1 MPLTD
6 RDRAILDFERT
17 WWSEPGPERP
27 SGAGG
32 TGPERP
38 SRAGSTGPKAAAIQA
53 RMGLSPARYY
63 RLLAALIGSADAAA
77 YDPLV
82 VRRLRKMRANRRRA
96 RIEGGRTAQPRG
108 R

>member
-17 WWSEPGPERP
+17 WWSEPGR
-27 SGAGG
+27 GG
-32 TGPERP
+32 GPERP
-38 SRAGSTGPKAAAIQA
+38 HERGRGPKAAAIQS

-63 RLLAALIGSADAAA
+63 RLLAELIGSAEAAA

-82 VRRLRKMRANRRRA
+82 VRRLRKLRTNRRRA
-96 RIEGGRTAQPRG
+96 RIEGSPAAQPRS

>member
-6 RDRAILDFERT
+6 RERSILDFERT
-17 WWSEPGPERP
+17 WWSEPGPK
-27 SGAGG
+27 G
-32 TGPERP
+32 
-38 SRAGSTGPKAAAIQA
+38 AAIQA
-53 RMGLSPARYY
+53 RIGLSPARYY
-63 RLLAALIGSADAAA
+63 QLLADLIGSPEAEA

-82 VRRLRKMRANRRRA
+82 VRRLRKLRSSRRRA

>member
-17 WWSEPGPERP
+17 WWVEPGPGGP
-27 SGAGG
+27 ASGK
-32 TGPERP
+32 P
-38 SRAGSTGPKAAAIQA
+38 GPKATAIQA
-53 RMGLSPARYY
+53 RLGLSPGRYY
-63 RLLAALIGSADAAA
+63 RLLGELIGSPEAAA

-82 VRRLRKMRANRRRA
+82 VRRLRKLQSSRRRA
-96 RIEGGRTAQPRG
+96 RIEGGRAAQPRS

>member
-17 WWSEPGPERP
+17 WWSEPGP
-27 SGAGG
+27 
-32 TGPERP
+32 
-38 SRAGSTGPKAAAIQA
+38 KAAAIQA
-53 RMGLSPARYY
+53 RIGLSPARYY
-63 RLLAALIGSADAAA
+63 RLLAALIGSADAEA

-82 VRRLRKMRANRRRA
+82 VRRLRKLRSTRRRA
-96 RIEGGRTAQPRG
+96 RIEGGHTAQPRG

>member
-6 RDRAILDFERT
+6 RDRAILDLERT

-27 SGAGG
+27 SGAGKI
-32 TGPERP
+32 
-38 SRAGSTGPKAAAIQA
+38 GPKAAAIQT
-53 RMGLSPARYY
+53 RIGLSPARYY
-63 RLLAALIGSADAAA
+63 QVLSALIGSAEAAA

-82 VRRLRKMRANRRRA
+82 VRRLRKMRSNRRRA

>member
-6 RDRAILDFERT
+6 RDRAMLDFERT
-17 WWSEPGPERP
+17 WWSEPG
-27 SGAGG
+27 S
-32 TGPERP
+32 
-38 SRAGSTGPKAAAIQA
+38 KAAKIQA
-53 RMGLSPARYY
+53 RIGLSPARYY
-63 RLLAALIGSADAAA
+63 QILATLIGSSEAEA

-82 VRRLRKMRANRRRA
+82 VRRLRKLRSNRRRA

>member
-17 WWSEPGPERP
+17 WWSEPGP
-27 SGAGG
+27 
-32 TGPERP
+32 
-38 SRAGSTGPKAAAIQA
+38 KAAAIQA
-53 RMGLSPARYY
+53 RLGLSPTRYY
-63 RLLAALIGSADAAA
+63 RLLAELLGSSEAAA

-82 VRRLRKMRANRRRA
+82 VRRLRKLRSNRRRA
-96 RIEGGRTAQPRG
+96 RIEGGWAAQPRS

>member
-17 WWSEPGPERP
+17 WWSEPGP
-27 SGAGG
+27 
-32 TGPERP
+32 
-38 SRAGSTGPKAAAIQA
+38 KAAGIHA
-53 RMGLSPARYY
+53 RFGLSPARYY
-63 RLLAALIGSADAAA
+63 QVLGALLGSADAEA

-82 VRRLRKMRANRRRA
+82 VRRLRKLRANRRRA
-96 RIEGGRTAQPRG
+96 RIEGGNAAQRPG

>member
-6 RDRAILDFERT
+6 RDRAMLDFERT
-17 WWSEPGPERP
+17 WWSEPG
-27 SGAGG
+27 A
-32 TGPERP
+32 
-38 SRAGSTGPKAAAIQA
+38 KAAAIQA
-53 RMGLSPARYY
+53 RIGLSPARYY
-63 RLLAALIGSADAAA
+63 QVLARLIGSAEAEA

-82 VRRLRKMRANRRRA
+82 VRRLRKLRSNRRRA

>member
-17 WWSEPGPERP
+17 WWLEPGPK
-27 SGAGG
+27 G
-32 TGPERP
+32 
-38 SRAGSTGPKAAAIQA
+38 AAIQA
-53 RMGLSPARYY
+53 RFALSPGRYY
-63 RLLAALIGSADAAA
+63 QLLAALTGSAEAAE

-82 VRRLRKMRANRRRA
+82 VRRLRKLRSSRRRA
-96 RIEGGRTAQPRG
+96 RIEGGRTAQPPG